1 MGGGVALAVLV
12 IACII
17 AVKFGK
23 GIISW
28 VAVGIL
34 SLIMLNHIM
43 VRFEI
48 PLGRAISDF
57 IILMG
62 LSALTVQNIIAI
74 LTGKYWNIKTNS
86 IFGRGR
92 DMSCARLYRVCGCVV
107 NLGGLCPPFLF

>member
-1 MGGGVALAVLV
+1 MYSILYWISEDLGGGVALAVLV

-43 VRFEI
+43 VRFEN
-48 PLGRAISDF
+48 PLRRAISDF

-74 LTGKYWNIKTNS
+74 ITGKYWNIKTNS
-86 IFGRGR
+86 IFGGICLALGFIV
-92 DMSCARLYRVCGCVV
+92 SAVV
-107 NLGGLCPPFLF
+107 S